1 MGTGPHKTARAFY
14 RAAQYIP
21 FVGGHYAKPGKWWD
35 RHLNKRLG
43 FESTSQRLEYLR
55 DPSSIIP
62 RMQIKNV
69 TTHQGYKYLLLFG
82 WKNIKSALRAYALGY
97 GGKVFPKDQP
107 KQDFSPLGSL
117 TFNEEITSF
126 ADRIFLDA
134 KRAMLESNYWARGYE
149 FGFPGTFAKTVL
161 KLSRLDFAKEFFA
174 LGISAAEVGSIPEQ
188 KMAKY
193 FDLPRALMVS
203 SVIVEAEPYSET
215 EFIFDFEPILR
226 KLNPIYIR
234 VKNITGEEVVR
245 RLMARDFSSS
255 KPPSFEVWT
264 DRFNLHTTI
273 GLADVGERFTPDPGS
288 DNLVDNWRQ
297 DGSKL
302 FGPLK
307 PARYDKTRMETP
319 KVVISTRPLPRTSPL
334 GLEPL
339 VTYAGQKEQ
348 IIKFSNIIAEAMRQL

>member
-82 WKNIKSALRAYALGY
+82 WRNIKSALRAYALGY

-107 KQDFSPLGSL
+107 KQEFSPLGSL
-117 TFNEEITSF
+117 TFKEEITSF
-126 ADRIFLDA
+126 ADRILLDA
-134 KRAMLESNYWARGYE
+134 KRAMLKGNYWKKGYE
-149 FGFPGTFAKTVL
+149 FGFPGTFPKTIL

-174 LGISAAEVGSIPEQ
+174 LGISAAEVGTIPEQ

-215 EFIFDFEPILR
+215 EFVLDFEPLLR
-226 KLNPIYIR
+226 KLDPIYHTE
-234 VKNITGEEVVR
+234 KITGERVVE
-245 RLMARDFSSS
+245 RLMARDSSHS
-255 KPPSFEVWT
+255 KLPSFEVRT
-264 DRFNLHTTI
+264 DRFYLHTTI
-273 GLADVGERFTPDPGS
+273 GPADVGERFTPDPES
-288 DNLVDNWRQ
+288 DILVDNWRQ

-319 KVVISTRPLPRTSPL
+319 KVVISTRPLHKNTPP

-339 VTYAGQKEQ
+339 ITYAAERER
-348 IIKFSNIIAEAMRQL
+348 IIKSTDRIAEAMRQL